1 MKNKILFVRTAPY
14 EFNPYTYNVQ
24 GIGMGKA
31 FVKQGYDFDFLYL
44 TKHPAEAKTVY
55 EENGHSLRVL
65 SRNRMRFF
73 RTGLCS
79 EICTK
84 EFLDQ
89 YDYII
94 SCEYDQL
101 LTYQLSKYSDNVV
114 MYSGPY
120 YNLFLLPFISPIY
133 DAIYTRKINRN
144 VKYKFVKSELAKE
157 FLSKKGYDNIHV
169 LGVGLDTDKFNEQ
182 PQKSKKTAEVEKYMT
197 DSQCMLYVGALIKR
211 KNFDFLLK
219 LFKQARAEYPGLKL
233 VAVGKGKEKYVDQCL
248 KQLTDEERKNVFLPG
263 QIDNSQLR
271 YIYPLAKIFALPSLQ
286 EIFGMVLMEAMYF
299 GVPVITSRNG
309 GSVTLI
315 NNGVNG
321 SIVNE
326 FRVEDWMEK
335 IRQYMDDEKH
345 RTMIVENA
353 RETIKESFNWMTLT
367 RKMINIM
374 DGTYNEQH

>member
-1 MKNKILFVRTAPY
+1 M
-14 EFNPYTYNVQ
+14 
-24 GIGMGKA
+24 
-31 FVKQGYDFDFLYL
+31 
-44 TKHPAEAKTVY
+44 
-55 EENGHSLRVL
+55 
-65 SRNRMRFF
+65 
-73 RTGLCS
+73 
-79 EICTK
+79 
-84 EFLDQ
+84 
-89 YDYII
+89 
-94 SCEYDQL
+94 
-101 LTYQLSKYSDNVV
+101 
-114 MYSGPY
+114 
-120 YNLFLLPFISPIY
+120 
-133 DAIYTRKINRN
+133 
-144 VKYKFVKSELAKE
+144 
-157 FLSKKGYDNIHV
+157 
-169 LGVGLDTDKFNEQ
+169 
-182 PQKSKKTAEVEKYMT
+182 
-197 DSQCMLYVGALIKR
+197 
-211 KNFDFLLK
+211 LK

-299 GVPVITSRNG
+299 GAPVITSRNG

-335 IRQYMDDEKH
+335 VRQYMDDEKH
-345 RTMIVENA
+345 RTMIAENA

>member
-1 MKNKILFVRTAPY
+1 
-14 EFNPYTYNVQ
+14 
-24 GIGMGKA
+24 
-31 FVKQGYDFDFLYL
+31 
-44 TKHPAEAKTVY
+44 
-55 EENGHSLRVL
+55 
-65 SRNRMRFF
+65 
-73 RTGLCS
+73 
-79 EICTK
+79 
-84 EFLDQ
+84 
-89 YDYII
+89 
-94 SCEYDQL
+94 
-101 LTYQLSKYSDNVV
+101 
-114 MYSGPY
+114 
-120 YNLFLLPFISPIY
+120 
-133 DAIYTRKINRN
+133 
-144 VKYKFVKSELAKE
+144 
-157 FLSKKGYDNIHV
+157 
-169 LGVGLDTDKFNEQ
+169 
-182 PQKSKKTAEVEKYMT
+182 MT
-197 DSQCMLYVGALIKR
+197 DSQCMLYVGALSKR

-299 GVPVITSRNG
+299 GAPVITSRNG

-335 IRQYMDDEKH
+335 VRQYMDDEKH
-345 RTMIVENA
+345 RTMIAENA